1 MIHRLN
7 DNVARFLKLTGKMNI
22 WCLCALKSHDPL
34 MNMEPHLKFNK
45 QPTLST
51 RQLRLYL
58 YRRSVTEAATF
69 LVNAPHVLTL
79 NKCIILLQAL
89 RRSRFHYYNVPDDH
103 TPTQYK
109 QQDASLCALDSLF
122 LQGFT
127 YVSKCVSEL
136 VLRVATAE
144 YSDMR
149 CAA

>member
-1 MIHRLN
+1 MHDIAIHVELQGVRVEIGL
-7 DNVARFLKLTGKMNI
+7 LKMMHPREKVLQSV
-22 WCLCALKSHDPL
+22 LF
-34 MNMEPHLKFNK
+34 FN
-45 QPTLST
+45 L
-51 RQLRLYL
+51 LRSIPV
-58 YRRSVTEAATF
+58 RCHI
-69 LVNAPHVLTL
+69 NAPHVLTFS
-79 NKCIILLQAL
+79 KCIILLQAL